1 MELAVKRILI
11 ALDPSRRGQSAL
23 QAAAHLAA
31 GTGRSWPACSW
42 KTSICCVW
50 RGCRSRARQGML
62 AKAVGLL
69 VMVKSEHLV
78 RFASFRPPPALA

>member
-1 MELAVKRILI
+1 MELVVKRILI

-31 GTGRSWPACSW
+31 GTGAELAGLFVEDINLLR
-42 KTSICCVW
+42 
-50 RGCRSRARQGML
+50 L